1 MAVGHRSVGWTV
13 QLSVL
18 RLNTR
23 NFSKIC
29 LRQRRQAPPPIVKN
43 MKCVISVA
51 FILLTGFTYADIQF
65 TRVTDETGIQFR
77 HFNGAIGE
85 KHLVETMGGGAA
97 FFDYDNDDDLDL
109 YFVNGAPLTVEAVS
123 NPDALQ
129 PTNRLYRN
137 NGDGTFSDVT
147 QHAGIG
153 DTGYG
158 IGCCVA
164 DYDNDG
170 NRDIFLTNFGE
181 NVLYRNDG
189 DGTFTDVTN
198 DTDILGEPCF
208 SAGAA
213 FADYDNDGWLDLVVV
228 NYVLVDLASAPD
240 CSQAEIPAYCR
251 PEAFPPASDVLYRN
265 NGDGTFTDVTQD
277 AGLTALGRGLGAIWT
292 DVNND
297 GSPDLYIANDREPNF
312 LYRNNGDG
320 TFTELA
326 ELHGIARN
334 EHGDVESSMGI
345 DAADYDNDGDFDV
358 ILTHYQAETNTLYQN
373 DGNGVFWDVTAQSH
387 MSEPTLLPLAW
398 GTGFVDFDNDGWLDL
413 FFANG
418 HLHDNIEELEEI
430 GVYKQQNQL
439 FRNGGDGIYTD
450 ISGVSGD
457 GMLVEK
463 SSRGAIFGDYDNDGD
478 LDILVTNIA
487 DTPDLLRNDTAR
499 TYHWLGVKLVGE
511 ESNRDG
517 IGAKVMLQSGDV
529 HLLREI
535 KSGASYLS
543 QNAHRL
549 LIGLGTADQV
559 DRITVHWQS
568 GVQDVIEDV
577 QCNQWLTIREGEGYH
592 IR

>member
-1 MAVGHRSVGWTV
+1 MKSIVYAAFAFLVG
-13 QLSVL
+13 
-18 RLNTR
+18 
-23 NFSKIC
+23 F
-29 LRQRRQAPPPIVKN
+29 A
-43 MKCVISVA
+43 
-51 FILLTGFTYADIQF
+51 YAEIQF
-65 TRVTDETGIQFR
+65 TRVTDEAGIQFR
-77 HFNGAIGE
+77 HFNGATSE

-97 FFDYDNDDDLDL
+97 FLDYDNDDDLDL
-109 YFVNGAPLTVEAVS
+109 YFVNGAPIRESHMDSRDNVGGVF
-123 NPDALQ
+123 NPDAL
-129 PTNRLYRN
+129 PTNRLYQN
-137 NGDGTFSDVT
+137 NGDGTFTDVT

-170 NRDIFLTNFGE
+170 NWDLFITNFGE
-181 NVLYRNDG
+181 NILYRNDG
-189 DGTFTDVTN
+189 DGTFTDVTS
-198 DTDILGEPCF
+198 DARIVGEPCF
-208 SAGAA
+208 SAGCA

-240 CSQAEIPAYCR
+240 CSQAGIPAYCR
-251 PEAFPPASDVLYRN
+251 PEDFPPASDILYRN
-265 NGDGTFTDVTQD
+265 NGDGTFTNVTQD
-277 AGLTALGRGLGAIWT
+277 AGLTTLGRGLGAVWM
-292 DVNND
+292 DVDND
-297 GSPDLYIANDREPNF
+297 GFPDLYIANDREPNF

-320 TFTELA
+320 TFTELG

-345 DAADYDNDGDFDV
+345 DTADYDNDGDFDV

-387 MSEPTLLPLAW
+387 LSEPTLLPLAW

-430 GVYKQQNQL
+430 GIYKQQNQL
-439 FRNGGDGIYTD
+439 FRNSSDGTYTD
-450 ISGVSGD
+450 ISGISGD
-457 GMLVEK
+457 GMLIKK

-487 DTPDLLRNDTAR
+487 DTPDLLRNDTPR
-499 TYHWLGVKLVGE
+499 THHWLGIKLVGE
-511 ESNRDG
+511 KSNRDG
-517 IGAKVMLQSGDV
+517 IGAKVILQSGDV
-529 HLLREI
+529 QLLREV

-559 DRITVHWQS
+559 DRIVVYWQN
-568 GVQDVIEDV
+568 GVQDVIVNV
-577 QCNQWLTIREGEGYH
+577 QCNQWLTIREGKG
-592 IR
+592 IISN

>member
-1 MAVGHRSVGWTV
+1 M
-13 QLSVL
+13 
-18 RLNTR
+18 
-23 NFSKIC
+23 
-29 LRQRRQAPPPIVKN
+29 RRIA
-43 MKCVISVA
+43 SVA
-51 FILLTGFTYADIQF
+51 FALLTSFTYADIQF
-65 TRVTDETGIQFR
+65 TRVTDETGIRFR
-77 HFNGAIGE
+77 HFNGAMGE
-85 KHLVETMGGGAA
+85 KNLVETMGGGAA

-109 YFVNGAPLTVEAVS
+109 YFVNGAPFTVGGVS
-123 NPDALQ
+123 NPDALL

-147 QHAGIG
+147 QHAGVG
-153 DTGYG
+153 GTSYG

-170 NRDIFLTNFGE
+170 NRDLFITNFGE
-181 NVLYRNDG
+181 NILYRNDG

-198 DTDILGEPCF
+198 DTDIFGEPCF

-228 NYVLVDLASAPD
+228 NYVLIDLNTAPD
-240 CSQAEIPAYCR
+240 CSQAGIPAYCR
-251 PEAFPPASDVLYRN
+251 PEDFPPAPDVLYRN

-292 DVNND
+292 DVDND

-320 TFTELA
+320 AFTELA

-345 DAADYDNDGDFDV
+345 DTADYDNDGDFDV

-387 MSEPTLLPLAW
+387 LSESTLLPLAW
-398 GTGFVDFDNDGWLDL
+398 GTGFADFDNDGWLDL

-439 FRNGGDGIYTD
+439 FRNQGDGTYTD
-450 ISGVSGD
+450 ASDLVGD
-457 GMLVEK
+457 GMLIEK

-487 DTPDLLRNDTAR
+487 DTPDLLRNDTPR
-499 TYHWLGVKLVGE
+499 THHWLGIKLVGE
-511 ESNRDG
+511 KSNRDG

-529 HLLREI
+529 QLLREV

-549 LIGLGTADQV
+549 LIGLGAADQV
-559 DRITVHWQS
+559 DRIVVHWQN

-577 QCNQWLTIREGEGYH
+577 QCNQWLTIREGKG
-592 IR
+592 IIPN